1 VNPTKKLI
9 REVFENV
16 FSKTFNFDSEFT
28 RAQEESWDSLQ
39 HIRLIVALE
48 AAINRALTDEEI
60 TKINSLQ
67 SALLTLSAE
76 DN

>member
-1 VNPTKKLI
+1 MNSQKKTI
-9 REVFENV
+9 KGVFENV
-16 FSKTFNFDSEFT
+16 FSKTFDFDGEFT
-28 RAQEESWDSLQ
+28 RAREESWDSLK

-48 AAINRALTDEEI
+48 EAINRELTDEEI

-76 DN
+76 DH